1 MRPLGHGGMGEVFEA
16 RDTRLDRR
24 VAIKTLRP
32 ELLADPRSRRRFERE
47 AKALSGLSHPNV
59 CTVFDV
65 GRDQEVDFIVME
77 YIEGDTLAALLDR
90 GTLDEPAT
98 VRYAGQIAEALAEAH
113 ERGVLHRDI
122 KPQNVMITPRGQ
134 VKVLDFGL
142 AKAMATD
149 PADAATV
156 SGFSDAG
163 AVVGTAPYMS
173 PEQVRGEPVDAR
185 SDVFSLGSVIYE
197 AVAGCAPF
205 RAPTAAETMSAI
217 LTRDPVPLARA
228 APQTTPELQRIVRKC
243 LDKDRTRRYQTV
255 RDVATDLENLRRDSA
270 GITAP
275 SIDIGPGAYRPLPP
289 RMVIAGVALA
299 LVIVAAALAVR
310 AGVWRP
316 AGVPAIGSI
325 AVLPF
330 KPLST
335 GVSENYL
342 GLGIADGLITRLS
355 GRPELTVRPTS
366 AVRRY
371 AGEEAD
377 AVSAGAELKV
387 EAVLEGTWQRDA
399 DRIRV
404 SVNLLRVADGRSMW
418 VDRFDFP
425 VSDVFLIQDRVSDE
439 LASRLRLELD
449 TDNRTRVDASR
460 PGTGSP
466 DAYEAYLRG
475 QFYLGIRSY
484 DPNNRQTT
492 DKAIEF
498 LERAVAL
505 DANYAEAHAKL
516 GLAYAHAAMFLEDN
530 PALIERAKRETDRA
544 EALRPGLG
552 QVELNRALIWWSW
565 YEGWRIVDSIRAY
578 RRAAELDPALSDI
591 ELAAGYAHLGLLNEW
606 RRAGEGV
613 IERDPTNRN
622 ARSTFVN
629 EHFLL
634 NLPDQGIA
642 AQKRLLNQEP
652 DERYFLLTRRI
663 AEATPMVEGRA
674 ARSPGDVWAQVDLA
688 LLRALQGRHREADAI
703 VSRALK
709 AVVKNRGYHHFT
721 YELAQVYG
729 LAGNADAA
737 ARWLEETINWGFPCY
752 PLFSTDSFLDPVRDA
767 PRVKRV
773 LSDLKVTWERYRDAL
788 Q

>member
-1 MRPLGHGGMGEVFEA
+1 MGEVFEA

-24 VAIKTLRP
+24 VAIKTLRN

-65 GRDQEVDFIVME
+65 GRDEEVDFIVME

-98 VRYAGQIAEALAEAH
+98 VSYAVQIAEALAEAH

-122 KPQNVMITPRGQ
+122 KPQNVMIMPRGQ

-149 PADAATV
+149 TADAATA

-163 AVVGTAPYMS
+163 VVVGTAPYMS

-197 AVAGCAPF
+197 ALAGSAPF
-205 RAPTAAETMSAI
+205 HAPTAAQTMSAI
-217 LTRDPVPLARA
+217 LTRDPVPLARV

-255 RDVATDLENLRRDSA
+255 RDVATDLENLRRDSTAGARPSMGGPSERLRGRLRTRPRLVIGAA
-270 GITAP
+270 GI
-275 SIDIGPGAYRPLPP
+275 G
-289 RMVIAGVALA
+289 LA
-299 LVIVAAALAVR
+299 LVIVTAAAFALRGRV
-310 AGVWRP
+310 GTP
-316 AGVPAIGSI
+316 TGVPAIGSM

-335 GVSENYL
+335 DVSENYL
-342 GLGIADGLITRLS
+342 GLGIADGLVTRLS

-371 AGEEAD
+371 ADGEAD
-377 AVSAGAELKV
+377 AVKAGAELKV
-387 EAVLEGTWQRDA
+387 DAVLEGTWQRDA

-425 VSDVFLIQDRVSDE
+425 VSDVFLIQDRISDE

-449 TDNRTRVDASR
+449 SGNRARMDASR
-460 PGTGSP
+460 PGTSRS

-475 QFYLGIRSY
+475 QFYLGLRGY
-484 DPNNRQTT
+484 DPNDRQTT

-505 DANYAEAHAKL
+505 DESYAKAHAKL
-516 GLAYAHAAMFLEDN
+516 GFAYAHAAMFLEDN
-530 PALIERAKRETDRA
+530 PSLIERAKRETDRA
-544 EALRPGLG
+544 EALTPGLG
-552 QVELNRALIWWSW
+552 QVQLNRALIGWSW

-591 ELAAGYAHLGLLNEW
+591 ELSAGYAHLGLLNEW

-622 ARSTFVN
+622 LRSTFVN

-652 DERYFLLTRRI
+652 DQRYFLLTRRI
-663 AEATPMVEGRA
+663 AEAAPIVEDRA
-674 ARSPGDVWAQVDLA
+674 ARSTDGPWAQADLA
-688 LLRALQGRHREADAI
+688 LLRALQGRHRDADAI

-709 AVVKNRGYHHFT
+709 TVVKNRGYHHFT
-721 YELAQVYG
+721 YALARVYA
-729 LAGNADAA
+729 LAGNAEGS

-752 PLFSTDSFLDPVRDA
+752 PVFSTDSFLDPVRDA
-767 PRVKRV
+767 PRVKKV
-773 LSDLKVTWERYRDAL
+773 LSDLKITWERYRDAV